1 MADEAKEF
9 ALAVRAFSTANKESS
24 SLAAATFGKD
34 GAVGKGVDKLV
45 TRLNLQFAAD
55 AAKKTKDFIMD
66 RKMKRQEMK
75 MLRDRLGLTK
85 QDFKVMMTTKR
96 NNDAFKKMQESLGTA
111 AENLLGFDESFVQ
124 DMMSQQLKDDE
135 GRFISLETAIE
146 NNIERLNSTMDANNF
161 LQERNLNVSRRTQ
174 QNRAAAEEEQAEAN
188 AREERR
194 TSLFESMVEGI
205 GTLNRSFMDGMKKT
219 GKFAFAGLIALI
231 AAPVVALANF
241 FGQLAVEFAYL
252 GRLARGG
259 LNILFKPFA
268 ALLRFFPN
276 FNAFLISTGASI
288 RAAAQVIAPQNLGR
302 NIRSVV
308 TTLKN
313 FFEPVTKFFST
324 IFRNVKTFVNASRT
338 ASGILKFAAGFG
350 TVLGKLFLPL
360 TIVMSAFDF
369 ITGFIDGFQSEKGST
384 GEKIFAGFKGGFQKL
399 FKNLIG
405 LPLKLLTNGV
415 AFIAGLFGFDNA
427 KKSLNE
433 FADKI
438 PKFISDLVGAPFDL
452 IKKIFD
458 FDFKSFFTKKFPT
471 LAKVFGGK
479 SKEEE
484 RAERIAKLEK
494 NISRRG
500 RSIGRLKEA
509 AETQGKF
516 EPDFMQQRQVE
527 RFNEAKKA
535 LDAEKAELAALRA
548 QMAATSGGGGATAI
562 DNSRSETSVRSEN
575 VMMTNTAIA
584 IPY

>member
-1 MADEAKEF
+1 MADEAKQF
-9 ALAVRAFSTANKESS
+9 ALAVKAFSTANKESS
-24 SLAAATFGKD
+24 TLAAATFGKD
-34 GAVGKGVDKLV
+34 GTIGKGVDKLV

-55 AAKKTKDFIMD
+55 AAVKTKNFLMD
-66 RKMKRQEMK
+66 KKMKRQEMK

-96 NNDAFKKMQESLGTA
+96 NNDAFDNMQKSLSAA

-124 DMMSQQLKDDE
+124 DMMSQQLKDAD
-135 GRFISLETAIE
+135 GKFISLETAIE
-146 NNIERLNSTMDANNF
+146 NNMEKLNSTMDANNF
-161 LQERNLNVSRRTQ
+161 LQERSLNIGKRTQ
-174 QNRAAAEEEQAEAN
+174 QNRAKAEEEQAEAN
-188 AREERR
+188 AKEEKR

-205 GTLNRSFMDGMKKT
+205 GTLNKSFMAGMKKT

-231 AAPVVALANF
+231 AAPVIALANF

-252 GRLARGG
+252 GRLAKGG
-259 LNILFKPFA
+259 LKKLFKPFA
-268 ALLRFFPN
+268 ALLKFFPSL
-276 FNAFLISTGASI
+276 NAFLISTGTSI
-288 RAAAQVIAPQNLGR
+288 KAAAKVMAPQNLGK
-302 NIRSVV
+302 NIKSVV

-313 FFEPVTKFFST
+313 FFAPVTRFFST
-324 IFRNVKTFVNASRT
+324 IAANVTAFVKASQT
-338 ASGILKFAAGFG
+338 ASTILKFAAGFG

-360 TIVMSAFDF
+360 TVVMSAFDF
-369 ITGFIDGFQSEKGST
+369 ITGFIDGFQSEEGST

-427 KKSLNE
+427 KKDLNE

-438 PKFISDLVGAPFDL
+438 PKFISDLVGAPFDF

-458 FDFKSFFTKKFPT
+458 FDFVGYIQKNFPT
-471 LAKVFGGK
+471 VSKVLGLQT
-479 SKEEE
+479 KEQE
-484 RAERIAKLEK
+484 RAEKIADLEK
-494 NISRRG
+494 SVARRG
-500 RSIGRLKEA
+500 RSIGRLQEQ
-509 AETQGKF
+509 AETQGRF
-516 EPDFMQQRQVE
+516 ESDRMQQRQVE
-527 RFNEAKKA
+527 RFNQAQKA
-535 LDAEKAELAALRA
+535 LDAERAELATLRA
-548 QMAATSGGGGATAI
+548 QQAAAAGGGSTAI

>member
-1 MADEAKEF
+1 MADEAKQF
-9 ALAVRAFSTANKESS
+9 ALAVKAFSTANKESS
-24 SLAAATFGKD
+24 TLAAATFGKD

-55 AAKKTKDFIMD
+55 AAVKTKNFLMD
-66 RKMKRQEMK
+66 RKMRRQEMK

-96 NNDAFKKMQESLGTA
+96 NNDAFKTMQESLSTA
-111 AENLLGFDESFVQ
+111 AQNLLGFDANFVG
-124 DMMSQQLKDDE
+124 DMMSQQLKDAD
-135 GRFISLETAIE
+135 GKFISLETAIE
-146 NNIERLNSTMDANNF
+146 NNMEKLNSTMDANNF
-161 LQERNLNVSRRTQ
+161 LQERSLNIGKRTQ
-174 QNRAAAEEEQAEAN
+174 QNRAKAEEEQAEAN
-188 AREERR
+188 AKEEKR

-205 GTLNRSFMDGMKKT
+205 GTLNKSFMAGMKKT

-231 AAPVVALANF
+231 AAPVIALANF

-252 GRLARGG
+252 GRLAKGG
-259 LNILFKPFA
+259 LKKLFKPFA
-268 ALLRFFPN
+268 ALLKFFPSL
-276 FNAFLISTGASI
+276 NAFLISTGTSI
-288 RAAAQVIAPQNLGR
+288 KAAAKVMAPQNLGK
-302 NIRSVV
+302 NIKSVV

-313 FFEPVTKFFST
+313 FFAPVTRFFST
-324 IFRNVKTFVNASRT
+324 IAANVTAFVKASQT
-338 ASGILKFAAGFG
+338 ASTILKFAAGFG

-360 TIVMSAFDF
+360 TVVMSAFDF
-369 ITGFIDGFQSEKGST
+369 ITGFIDGFQSEEGST

-427 KKSLNE
+427 KKDLNE

-438 PKFISDLVGAPFDL
+438 PKFISDLVGAPFDF

-458 FDFKSFFTKKFPT
+458 FDFVGYIQKNFPT
-471 LAKVFGGK
+471 VSKVLGLQT
-479 SKEEE
+479 KEQE
-484 RAERIAKLEK
+484 RAEKIADLEK
-494 NISRRG
+494 SVARRG
-500 RSIGRLKEA
+500 RSIGRLQEQ
-509 AETQGKF
+509 AETQGRF
-516 EPDFMQQRQVE
+516 ESDRMQQRQVE
-527 RFNEAKKA
+527 RFNQAQKA
-535 LDAEKAELAALRA
+535 LDAERAELATLRA
-548 QMAATSGGGGATAI
+548 QQAAAAGGGSTAI

>member
-1 MADEAKEF
+1 MADEAKQF
-9 ALAVRAFSTANKESS
+9 ALAVKAFSNANKESS
-24 SLAAATFGKD
+24 TLAAATFGKD
-34 GAVGKGVDKLV
+34 GTIGKGVDKLV

-55 AAKKTKDFIMD
+55 AAVKTKNFLMD
-66 RKMKRQEMK
+66 RKMRRQEMK

-96 NNDAFKKMQESLGTA
+96 NNDAFKTMQESLSTA
-111 AENLLGFDESFVQ
+111 AQNLLGFDANFVG
-124 DMMSQQLKDDE
+124 DMMSQQLKDAD
-135 GRFISLETAIE
+135 GKFISLETAIE
-146 NNIERLNSTMDANNF
+146 NNMEKLNSTMDANNF
-161 LQERNLNVSRRTQ
+161 LQERSLNIGKRTQ
-174 QNRAAAEEEQAEAN
+174 QNRAKAEEEQAEAN
-188 AREERR
+188 AKEEKR

-205 GTLNRSFMDGMKKT
+205 GTLNKSFMAGMKKT

-252 GRLARGG
+252 GRLAKGG
-259 LNILFKPFA
+259 LKKLFKPFA
-268 ALLRFFPN
+268 ALLKFFPSL
-276 FNAFLISTGASI
+276 NAFLISTGTSI
-288 RAAAQVIAPQNLGR
+288 KAAAKVMAPQNLGK
-302 NIRSVV
+302 NIKSVV

-313 FFEPVTKFFST
+313 FFAPVTRFFST
-324 IFRNVKTFVNASRT
+324 IAANVTAFVKASQT
-338 ASGILKFAAGFG
+338 ASTILKFAAGFG

-360 TIVMSAFDF
+360 TVVMSAFDF
-369 ITGFIDGFQSEKGST
+369 ITGFIDGFQSEEGST

-427 KKSLNE
+427 KKDLNE

-438 PKFISDLVGAPFDL
+438 PKFISDLVGAPFDF

-458 FDFKSFFTKKFPT
+458 FDFVGYIQKNFPT
-471 LAKVFGGK
+471 VSKVLGLQT
-479 SKEEE
+479 KEQE
-484 RAERIAKLEK
+484 RAEKIADLEK
-494 NISRRG
+494 SVARRG
-500 RSIGRLKEA
+500 RSIGRLQEQ
-509 AETQGKF
+509 AETQGRF
-516 EPDFMQQRQVE
+516 ESDRMQQRQVE
-527 RFNEAKKA
+527 RFNQAQKA
-535 LDAEKAELAALRA
+535 LDAERAELATLRA
-548 QMAATSGGGGATAI
+548 QQAAAAGGGSTAI

>member
-1 MADEAKEF
+1 MADEAKQF
-9 ALAVRAFSTANKESS
+9 ALAVKAFSNANKESS
-24 SLAAATFGKD
+24 TLAAATFGKD
-34 GAVGKGVDKLV
+34 GTIGKGVDKLV

-55 AAKKTKDFIMD
+55 AAVKTKNFLMD
-66 RKMKRQEMK
+66 RKMRRQEMK

-96 NNDAFKKMQESLGTA
+96 NNDAFDNMQKSLSAA

-124 DMMSQQLKDDE
+124 DMMSQQLKDAD
-135 GRFISLETAIE
+135 GKFISLETAIE
-146 NNIERLNSTMDANNF
+146 NNMEKLNSTMDANNF
-161 LQERNLNVSRRTQ
+161 LQERSLNIGKRTQ
-174 QNRAAAEEEQAEAN
+174 QNRAKAEEEQAEAN
-188 AREERR
+188 AKEEKR

-205 GTLNRSFMDGMKKT
+205 GTLNKSFMAGMKKT

-231 AAPVVALANF
+231 AAPVIALANF

-252 GRLARGG
+252 GRLAKGG
-259 LNILFKPFA
+259 LKKLFKPFA
-268 ALLRFFPN
+268 ALLKFFPSL
-276 FNAFLISTGASI
+276 NAFLISTGTSI
-288 RAAAQVIAPQNLGR
+288 KAAAKVMAPQNLGK
-302 NIRSVV
+302 NIKSVV

-313 FFEPVTKFFST
+313 FFAPVTRFFST
-324 IFRNVKTFVNASRT
+324 IAANVTAFVKASQT
-338 ASGILKFAAGFG
+338 ASTILKFAAGFG

-360 TIVMSAFDF
+360 TVVMSAFDF
-369 ITGFIDGFQSEKGST
+369 ITGFIDGFQSEEGST

-427 KKSLNE
+427 KKDLNE

-438 PKFISDLVGAPFDL
+438 PKFISDLVGAPFDF

-458 FDFKSFFTKKFPT
+458 FDFVGYIQKNFPT
-471 LAKVFGGK
+471 VSKVLGLQT
-479 SKEEE
+479 KEQE
-484 RAERIAKLEK
+484 RAEKIADLEK
-494 NISRRG
+494 SVARRG
-500 RSIGRLKEA
+500 RSIGRLQEQ
-509 AETQGKF
+509 AETQGRF
-516 EPDFMQQRQVE
+516 ESDRMQQRQVE
-527 RFNEAKKA
+527 RFNQAQKA
-535 LDAEKAELAALRA
+535 LDAERAELATLRA
-548 QMAATSGGGGATAI
+548 QQAAAAGGGSTAI

>member
-9 ALAVRAFSTANKESS
+9 ALAVKAFSTANKETSN
-24 SLAAATFGKD
+24 LAAATFGKD

-55 AAKKTKDFIMD
+55 TAKKTKDFLMD
-66 RKMKRQEMK
+66 RKMRRQEMK

-85 QDFKVMMTTKR
+85 QDFKVMMTTKK
-96 NNDAFKKMQESLGTA
+96 NNDAFKTMQQQFASA
-111 AENLLGFDESFVQ
+111 AENLLGFDPELIKELNERDEQGRFRSTENMIAAIDLTKESLAAEMKQ
-124 DMMSQQLKDDE
+124 NNMLQE
-135 GRFISLETAIE
+135 GRINMAKK
-146 NNIERLNSTMDANNF
+146 
-161 LQERNLNVSRRTQ
+161 TQ
-174 QNRAAAEEEQAEAN
+174 QNRAKAEEEQAEAN
-188 AREERR
+188 AKEEKR

-205 GTLNRSFMDGMKKT
+205 GTLNKSFMAGMKKT

-252 GRLARGG
+252 GRLAKGG
-259 LNILFKPFA
+259 LKKLFKPFA
-268 ALLRFFPN
+268 ALLKFFPSL
-276 FNAFLISTGASI
+276 NAFLISTGTSI
-288 RAAAQVIAPQNLGR
+288 KAAAKVMAPQNLGK
-302 NIRSVV
+302 NIKSVV

-313 FFEPVTKFFST
+313 FFAPVTRFFST
-324 IFRNVKTFVNASRT
+324 IAANVTAFVKASQT
-338 ASGILKFAAGFG
+338 ASTILKFAAGFG

-427 KKSLNE
+427 KKDLNE

-438 PKFISDLVGAPFDL
+438 PKFISDLVGAPFDF

-458 FDFKSFFTKKFPT
+458 FDFVGYIQKNFPKVSKVLGLQTK
-471 LAKVFGGK
+471 
-479 SKEEE
+479 EQE
-484 RAERIAKLEK
+484 RAEKIADLEK
-494 NISRRG
+494 SISRRG
-500 RSIGRLKEA
+500 RSIGRLQEQ

-516 EPDFMQQRQVE
+516 ESDRKQQRQVE
-527 RFNEAKKA
+527 RFNQAQKA
-535 LDAEKAELAALRA
+535 LDAERAELATLRA
-548 QMAATSGGGGATAI
+548 QQAAAAGGGSTAI

>member
-1 MADEAKEF
+1 MADEAKQF
-9 ALAVRAFSTANKESS
+9 ALAVKAFSNANKESS
-24 SLAAATFGKD
+24 TLAAATFGKD
-34 GAVGKGVDKLV
+34 GTIGKGVDKLV

-55 AAKKTKDFIMD
+55 AAVKTKNFLMD
-66 RKMKRQEMK
+66 RKMRRQEMK

-96 NNDAFKKMQESLGTA
+96 NNDAFDNMQKSLSAA

-124 DMMSQQLKDDE
+124 DMMSQQLKDAD
-135 GRFISLETAIE
+135 GKFISLETAIE
-146 NNIERLNSTMDANNF
+146 NNMEKLNSTMDANNF
-161 LQERNLNVSRRTQ
+161 LQERSLNIGKRTQ
-174 QNRAAAEEEQAEAN
+174 QNRAKAEEEQAEAN
-188 AREERR
+188 AKEEKR

-205 GTLNRSFMDGMKKT
+205 GTLNKSFMVGMKKT

-231 AAPVVALANF
+231 AAPVIALANF

-252 GRLARGG
+252 GRLAKGG
-259 LNILFKPFA
+259 LKKLFKPFA
-268 ALLRFFPN
+268 ALLKFFPSL
-276 FNAFLISTGASI
+276 NAFLISTGTSI
-288 RAAAQVIAPQNLGR
+288 KAAAKVMAPQNLGK
-302 NIRSVV
+302 NIKSVV

-313 FFEPVTKFFST
+313 FFAPVTRFFST
-324 IFRNVKTFVNASRT
+324 IAANVTAFVKASQT
-338 ASGILKFAAGFG
+338 ASTILKFAAGFG

-360 TIVMSAFDF
+360 TVVMSAFDF
-369 ITGFIDGFQSEKGST
+369 ITGFIDGFQSEEGST

-427 KKSLNE
+427 KKDLNE

-438 PKFISDLVGAPFDL
+438 PKFISDLVGAPFDF

-458 FDFKSFFTKKFPT
+458 FDFVGYIQKNFPT
-471 LAKVFGGK
+471 VSKVLGLQT
-479 SKEEE
+479 KEQE
-484 RAERIAKLEK
+484 RAEKIADLEK
-494 NISRRG
+494 SVARRG
-500 RSIGRLKEA
+500 RSIGRLQEQ
-509 AETQGKF
+509 AETQGRF
-516 EPDFMQQRQVE
+516 ESDRMQQRQVE
-527 RFNEAKKA
+527 RFNQAQKA
-535 LDAEKAELAALRA
+535 LDAERAELATLRA
-548 QMAATSGGGGATAI
+548 QQAAAAGGGSTAI

>member
-1 MADEAKEF
+1 MADEAKQF
-9 ALAVRAFSTANKESS
+9 ALAVKAFSTANKESS
-24 SLAAATFGKD
+24 TLAAATFGKD

-55 AAKKTKDFIMD
+55 AAVKTKNFLMD
-66 RKMKRQEMK
+66 KKMKRQEMK

-96 NNDAFKKMQESLGTA
+96 NNDAFDNMQKSLSAA

-124 DMMSQQLKDDE
+124 DMMSQQLKDAD
-135 GRFISLETAIE
+135 GKFISLETAIE
-146 NNIERLNSTMDANNF
+146 NNMEKLNSTMDANNF
-161 LQERNLNVSRRTQ
+161 LQERSLNIGKRTQ
-174 QNRAAAEEEQAEAN
+174 QNRAKAEEEQAEAN
-188 AREERR
+188 AKEEKR

-205 GTLNRSFMDGMKKT
+205 GTLNKSFMAGMKKT

-231 AAPVVALANF
+231 AAPVIALANF
-241 FGQLAVEFAYL
+241 FAQLAVEFAYL
-252 GRLARGG
+252 GRLAKGG
-259 LNILFKPFA
+259 LKKLFKPFA
-268 ALLRFFPN
+268 ALLKFFPSL
-276 FNAFLISTGASI
+276 NAFLISTGTSI
-288 RAAAQVIAPQNLGR
+288 KAAAKVMAPQNLGK
-302 NIRSVV
+302 NIKSVV

-313 FFEPVTKFFST
+313 FFAPVTRFFST
-324 IFRNVKTFVNASRT
+324 IAANVTAFVKASQT
-338 ASGILKFAAGFG
+338 ASTILKFAAGFG

-360 TIVMSAFDF
+360 TVVMSAFDF
-369 ITGFIDGFQSEKGST
+369 ITGFIDGFQSEEGST

-427 KKSLNE
+427 KKDLNE

-438 PKFISDLVGAPFDL
+438 PKFISDLVGAPFDF

-458 FDFKSFFTKKFPT
+458 FDFVGYIQKNFPT
-471 LAKVFGGK
+471 VSKVLGLQT
-479 SKEEE
+479 KEQE
-484 RAERIAKLEK
+484 RAEKIADLEK
-494 NISRRG
+494 SVARRG
-500 RSIGRLKEA
+500 RSIGRLQEQ
-509 AETQGKF
+509 AETQGRF
-516 EPDFMQQRQVE
+516 ESDRMQQRQVE
-527 RFNEAKKA
+527 RFNQAQKA
-535 LDAEKAELAALRA
+535 LDAERAELATLRA
-548 QMAATSGGGGATAI
+548 QQAAAAGGGSTAI